1 MIVRPLNSP
10 SPDSV
15 VLVPESEADHRFV
28 RAALS
33 LRTTGGEI
41 AIQRIGG
48 GFAACSVAAIDESR
62 DPMMRDGE

>member
-15 VLVPESEADHRFV
+15 VLVPENEYDHAFV
-28 RAALS
+28 RDLLKSRQTGGLIS
-33 LRTTGGEI
+33 LRGAYCAEASI
-41 AIQRIGG
+41 
-48 GFAACSVAAIDESR
+48 AAIDESR